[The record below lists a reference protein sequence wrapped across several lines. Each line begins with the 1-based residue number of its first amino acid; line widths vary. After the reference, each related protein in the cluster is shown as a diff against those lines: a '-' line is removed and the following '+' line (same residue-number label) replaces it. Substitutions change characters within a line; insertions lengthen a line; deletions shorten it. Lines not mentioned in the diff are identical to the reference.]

1 VLQHHAHGCVKASR
15 VGAAR
20 MLLEDV
26 LRELSS
32 YPPEV
37 LIQPELKH
45 QHKAQDEQIRF
56 DEQVCVCWHGVAV
69 VNGGSLLPSIATHDE
84 L

>member
-1 VLQHHAHGCVKASR
+1 
-15 VGAAR
+15 

-56 DEQVCVCWHGVAV
+56 DEQVLRVLAWCGCCQGWILV
-69 VNGGSLLPSIATHDE
+69 VEYSDA
-84 L
+84 